1 MSEFQFVE
9 KEMQQIDQL
18 LAQNYIFTNISE
30 DLEGAYV
37 TFMNVDTKDEL
48 ILHIK
53 MAETRKYFSSKLY
66 EQLNK

>member
-9 KEMQQIDQL
+9 KEIQQIDQL
-18 LAQNYIFTNISE
+18 LAQNYIFTNITE

-37 TFMNVDTKDEL
+37 TFMNEETKDEI

-53 MAETRKYFSSKLY
+53 MAETRKYFSSKLH

>member
-9 KEMQQIDQL
+9 KEIQQIDQL
-18 LAQNYIFTNISE
+18 LAQNYIFATIKE

-37 TFMNVDTKDEL
+37 TFTNEETNDEL

-53 MAETRKYFSSKLY
+53 MAETRKYFSSKLH
-66 EQLNK
+66 EQLHK